1 MDEVQVLSPMY
12 RGNAGIDVLNNAL
25 QASFNPPD
33 TEKREVQSGYRIFRE
48 HDKILQ
54 LKNQPDDDV
63 YNGDIG
69 ILEEVTLPEETED
82 KRHALFVN
90 YQDNIVCYRPENFDK
105 ITHAYCI
112 SVHKSQ
118 GGEYPIIIMP
128 FIRSHSIMLYRKLI
142 YTACS
147 RARKAVWLIV
157 DMSAFEAGIQVE
169 ERHVRRTTLQQRLIY
184 GTTAVVDTDEND
196 FPF

>member
-1 MDEVQVLSPMY
+1 M
-12 RGNAGIDVLNNAL
+12 
-25 QASFNPPD
+25 
-33 TEKREVQSGYRIFRE
+33 
-48 HDKILQ
+48 
-54 LKNQPDDDV
+54 
-63 YNGDIG
+63 
-69 ILEEVTLPEETED
+69 TLPEETED

-147 RARKAVWLIV
+147 RARKAVWLIG

-184 GTTAVVDTDEND
+184 GTTAVMDTDETD

>member
-147 RARKAVWLIV
+147 RARKAVWLIG

-184 GTTAVVDTDEND
+184 GTTAVMDTDETD

>member
-1 MDEVQVLSPMY
+1 MY

-54 LKNQPDDDV
+54 LKYQTDDDV
-63 YNGDIG
+63 LNAYIG

-128 FIRSHSIMLYRKLI
+128 FIRSHSIMLYRRLI

-147 RARKAVWLIV
+147 GARKAVWLIG

-184 GTTAVVDTDEND
+184 GTTAVMDTDETD